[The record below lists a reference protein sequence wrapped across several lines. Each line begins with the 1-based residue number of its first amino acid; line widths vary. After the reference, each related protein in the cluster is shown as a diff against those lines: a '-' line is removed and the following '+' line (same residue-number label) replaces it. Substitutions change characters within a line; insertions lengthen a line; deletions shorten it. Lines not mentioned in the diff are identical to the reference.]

1 MSYNLPES
9 YSLPSNL
16 KKKKKKT
23 MKVHG
28 LERNLPHTFLF
39 KIILHSEVLNFSF
52 KFPFP
57 KYKIQHLL

>member
-1 MSYNLPES
+1 MSFNLPES

-16 KKKKKKT
+16 KKKKK

-28 LERNLPHTFLF
+28 LERNLPPTFLF

-52 KFPFP
+52 KFPFL
-57 KYKIQHLL
+57 KYKIKHLL

>member
-9 YSLPSNL
+9 YNRPYNL
-16 KKKKKKT
+16 EKKKKT

-28 LERNLPHTFLF
+28 LERNPPHTILF

-57 KYKIQHLL
+57 KYKIKHLL